1 MALQLYRRHTSSCTA
16 KRPRWDRSYRRCKCP
31 IHAEGTLRIDG
42 FIRRSTSETV
52 WERAEEIKRNW
63 EAAGIIK
70 EDGSALGGDPA
81 TVSRPSSSK
90 AKEETEPPVSI
101 VDAVRTYLSDAKAR
115 NLSEATLYKLK
126 IIFEKQFL
134 SWCAHKGYRFLTQ
147 LDLDALRE
155 FREAWKDAPLARSK
169 KQARLIGFFYF
180 CVRSG
185 WLILNPAV
193 QLGRIRVVQKPTGY
207 FEPQQYLEVID
218 ATHLYRDTR
227 WQQGDG
233 IQLGGT
239 RIRTLTE
246 LMRWTGL
253 RIRDAVTLERDR
265 LSRDPL
271 DGTERIML
279 YQAKTGE
286 PVYCPIP
293 PHVAELLRTVPPGP
307 SPNPKYFFWSGNGLP
322 KSAVAD
328 WQRSYRKLFLLADLC
343 ENDRQPKRCH
353 PHMFRDTFA
362 VESLVAGMRVEEVS
376 MLLGHKSVKVT
387 EKHYLPWV
395 RARQTTLTA
404 SAKMAWTKQGIIKP
418 TTDRKRSRSARAA
431 STTSILITR

>member
-1 MALQLYRRHTSSCTA
+1 MHGQAAPLGSILPTVQVSYPCRRNAPH
-16 KRPRWDRSYRRCKCP
+16 RWVYPQEHGRKCLGESRRGQ
-31 IHAEGTLRIDG
+31 AE
-42 FIRRSTSETV
+42 
-52 WERAEEIKRNW
+52 W
-63 EAAGIIK
+63 EAAGTTR
-70 EDGSALGGDPA
+70 DGGAFSGDPG
-81 TVSRPSSSK
+81 TVSQPSSNK
-90 AKEETEPPVSI
+90 PNEEAEAPVSI
-101 VDAVRTYLSDAKAR
+101 VDAVSRYLSDAKAR

-134 SWCAHKGYRFLTQ
+134 SWCSHKGYRFLAQ

-155 FREAWKDAPLARSK
+155 FREVWGDAPLARSK

-185 WLILNPAV
+185 WLIQNPAV
-193 QLGRIRVVQKPTGY
+193 QLGRIKVVQKPTGY
-207 FEPQQYLEVID
+207 FEPQQYSTVID
-218 ATHLYRDTR
+218 ATYRYCDTR
-227 WQQGDG
+227 WQRGDG
-233 IQLGGT
+233 LQLGGP

-265 LSRDPL
+265 LSQDPL

-307 SPNPKYFFWSGNGLP
+307 SPSPRYFFWSGNGLA
-322 KSAVAD
+322 KSAVSD
-328 WQRSYRKLFLLADLC
+328 WQRSYRKLFLLADLR
-343 ENDRQPKRCH
+343 ENDGQPKRCH

-395 RARQTTLTA
+395 RARQTTLN
-404 SAKMAWTKQGIIKP
+404 
-418 TTDRKRSRSARAA
+418 
-431 STTSILITR
+431 

>member
-1 MALQLYRRHTSSCTA
+1 MALQLYRRHTSKCTA

-31 IHAEGTLRIDG
+31 IHAEGTLRRDG
-42 FIRRSTSETV
+42 FIRRSTAETV
-52 WERAEEIKRNW
+52 WELAEEVKRSW
-63 EAAGIIK
+63 ETAGTIE
-70 EDGSALGGDPA
+70 EDYRPPA
-81 TVSRPSSSK
+81 NQADEK
-90 AKEETEPPVSI
+90 TEPPVLI
-101 VDAVRTYLSDAKAR
+101 ADAVSTYLSDAQAR
-115 NLSEATLYKLK
+115 NLSKATLYKLK
-126 IIFEKQFL
+126 IIFERQFL
-134 SWCAHKGYRFLTQ
+134 SWCAHKGYRFLIQ

-185 WLILNPAV
+185 WLIHNPAV
-193 QLGRIRVVQKPTGY
+193 QLGRIQVVQKPTGY
-207 FEPQQYLEVID
+207 FEPQQYSAVID
-218 ATHLYRDTR
+218 ATYCYRDVR
-227 WQQGDG
+227 WQQGDSG
-233 IQLGGT
+233 QLGGV

-293 PHVAELLRTVPPGP
+293 PHVAELLRAVPPGP
-307 SPNPKYFFWSGNGLP
+307 APNQKYFFWSGNGLP
-322 KSAVAD
+322 KSAVAN
-328 WQRSYRKLFLLADLC
+328 WQRSYRKLFRLAHLC
-343 ENDRQPKRCH
+343 DNDDRPKRCH

-395 RARQTTLTA
+395 RARQTTLTE
-404 SAKMAWTKQGIIKP
+404 SAKMAWAKQGIIKSE
-418 TTDRKRSRSARAA
+418 TEGKRSRSVRAA
-431 STTSILITR
+431 S